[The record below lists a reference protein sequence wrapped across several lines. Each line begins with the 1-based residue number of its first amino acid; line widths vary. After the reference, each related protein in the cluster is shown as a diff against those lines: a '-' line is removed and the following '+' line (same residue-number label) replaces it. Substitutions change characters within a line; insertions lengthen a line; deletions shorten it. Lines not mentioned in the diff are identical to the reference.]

1 MKKNAALKFAASALA
16 VGALPFVVTRA
27 VNSPPDMSKLVAAA
41 VNFTA
46 SPAFAE
52 TEDIGNGN
60 LILYKPSPEG
70 TEETL
75 THSGKIVPKKE
86 AEERENYDQAQTS
99 SDQSESEETSA
110 EPEMPTETTSES
122 DLEETVSAESISE
135 LISDSTSESVSES
148 AWDLSPDST
157 SETVSETISVQTP
170 ESSPEMDFT
179 GKSYII
185 TQNISEQ
192 KEDLSVFN
200 SRDLQVE
207 HMTFESNNG
216 ANFLW
221 LNEGGQVRNCTELD
235 NDFLKEQMNIPTDI
249 KIEAY
254 SDQPQVLIM
263 HTHAC
268 ESYLTGDGSFQD
280 ETYTCRTADAS
291 QSVVAV
297 GRKIAEKLA
306 ENGICV
312 LHDGTLHDYPSYN
325 GSYDRAE
332 ETITDILAA
341 YPSIKVVLD
350 IHRDGIVEEDGTPIA
365 AVNEINGKKAA
376 QVMIISAASDG
387 YYYVPN
393 YLENFHFACLLQQ
406 YMEKENNGITRPI
419 LFEYCQYNQHLTTG
433 SLLIEVGSQGNTLEQ
448 ALYSGELIGG
458 SIARALLSLSE

>member
-1 MKKNAALKFAASALA
+1 MKKKAALKFAVSALA

-27 VNSPPDMSKLVAAA
+27 VNSPPDMTKLVAAA

-52 TEDIGNGN
+52 TEDIGNGS
-60 LILYKPSPEG
+60 LILYKPTPEG
-70 TEETL
+70 AEEAL

-86 AEERENYDQAQTS
+86 FEERESYGYTQTSPDQAAWEEPAAAETEASGETGAEFS
-99 SDQSESEETSA
+99 SEDTLSFDA
-110 EPEMPTETTSES
+110 EPSYELTS
-122 DLEETVSAESISE
+122 DPASE
-135 LISDSTSESVSES
+135 N
-148 AWDLSPDST
+148 P
-157 SETVSETISVQTP
+157 SETVSDALPDQTAAPETGPI
-170 ESSPEMDFT
+170 E
-179 GKSYII
+179 KNYII

-235 NDFLKEQMNIPTDI
+235 NDFIREQMNVPTDI
-249 KIEAY
+249 KIEAF

-332 ETITDILAA
+332 KTITDILAA

-448 ALYSGELIGG
+448 ALYSGELIGE
-458 SIARALLSLSE
+458 SIAKALLSISE

>member
-27 VNSPPDMSKLVAAA
+27 INNPPDRNKLVAAA

-60 LILYKPSPEG
+60 LILYKPIPEG
-70 TEETL
+70 TEEAL
-75 THSGKIVPKKE
+75 THGGKTVPKKE
-86 AEERENYDQAQTS
+86 SDERENYGQAQAS
-99 SDQSESEETSA
+99 SNRSESEETFA

-122 DLEETVSAESISE
+122 ALEETVPAESV
-135 LISDSTSESVSES
+135 SESVSES
-148 AWDLSPDST
+148 DWDLAPDST

-170 ESSPEMDFT
+170 ESSPETDSS

-216 ANFLW
+216 TDFLW

-254 SDQPQVLIM
+254 SEQPQVLIM

-332 ETITDILAA
+332 ETITNILAA

-350 IHRDGIVEEDGTPIA
+350 IHRDGIAEEDGTPIA

>member
-1 MKKNAALKFAASALA
+1 MKKKAALKFAASALA

-27 VNSPPDMSKLVAAA
+27 VNNPPDMNKLVAAA

-60 LILYKPSPEG
+60 LILYKPTPE
-70 TEETL
+70 EREDVL
-75 THSGKIVPKKE
+75 THGGRIVPKKE
-86 AEERENYDQAQTS
+86 AEERENNPPSQ
-99 SDQSESEETSA
+99 SEETA
-110 EPEMPTETTSES
+110 PETEPA
-122 DLEETVSAESISE
+122 L
-135 LISDSTSESVSES
+135 ES
-148 AWDLSPDST
+148 ASEEKPLEG
-157 SETVSETISVQTP
+157 ETVSEPIF
-170 ESSPEMDFT
+170 ESSSEATYEPPSESLSETTFETVSEAEPET
-179 GKSYII
+179 VGEQNPEEVPQTEPSGKSYII
-185 TQNISEQ
+185 TRNISDQ

-216 ANFLW
+216 TDFLW

-235 NDFLKEQMNIPTDI
+235 NDFLREQMNVPTDI
-249 KIEAY
+249 KIEAF

-280 ETYTCRTADAS
+280 EAYTCRTADAS

-297 GRKIAEKLA
+297 GQKIAEKLA

-332 ETITDILAA
+332 ETITDILAL
-341 YPSIKVVLD
+341 YPSVKVVLD
-350 IHRDGIVEEDGTPIA
+350 IHRDGIVAEDGTPIA
-365 AVNEINGKKAA
+365 AVNEINGRKAA

-448 ALYSGELIGG
+448 ALYSGELIGE
-458 SIARALLSLSE
+458 SIAKALLSISE

>member
-1 MKKNAALKFAASALA
+1 MKKKAALKFAVSALA

-27 VNSPPDMSKLVAAA
+27 VNSPPDMTKLVAAA

-52 TEDIGNGN
+52 TEDIGNGS
-60 LILYKPSPEG
+60 LILYKPTPEG
-70 TEETL
+70 AEEAL

-86 AEERENYDQAQTS
+86 FEERESYGYTQTS
-99 SDQSESEETSA
+99 SDQAACEEPAAAETEAPGGTGTEFSSEDTLPFDA
-110 EPEMPTETTSES
+110 EPSYELTS
-122 DLEETVSAESISE
+122 DPASE
-135 LISDSTSESVSES
+135 N
-148 AWDLSPDST
+148 P
-157 SETVSETISVQTP
+157 SETVSYSLPDQTAAP
-170 ESSPEMDFT
+170 EAGPIE
-179 GKSYII
+179 KNYII

-235 NDFLKEQMNIPTDI
+235 NDFIREQMNVPTDI
-249 KIEAY
+249 KIEAF

-332 ETITDILAA
+332 KTITDILAA

-448 ALYSGELIGG
+448 ALYSGELIGE
-458 SIARALLSLSE
+458 SIAKALLSISE